1 MAFQMLKQFQESSY
15 LSSIKKIFLFCRCVI
30 SLFHVNLSQEDT
42 KGSSFMDTKKEELIK
57 AIKQAMQHKEEAR
70 KKTAEEWKR
79 EGIKGKVILI

>member
-1 MAFQMLKQFQESSY
+1 M
-15 LSSIKKIFLFCRCVI
+15 
-30 SLFHVNLSQEDT
+30 SQEDT

>member
-1 MAFQMLKQFQESSY
+1 MTFQMLKQFQESSY
-15 LSSIKKIFLFCRCVI
+15 LCPKKIPKR
-30 SLFHVNLSQEDT
+30 
-42 KGSSFMDTKKEELIK
+42 SSFMDTKKEELIK